1 MRVSRPALLAALVF
15 VALTILHTYPLSIA
29 PASRS
34 LNHNVDT
41 EQAEWTLS
49 WIAHALRTDPRHL
62 FDGNIFWPERH
73 TLAYSDPVIMPAMFA
88 LPVRL
93 LGGSP
98 VLAFNIAVLVGLA
111 LTGWAA
117 WFVAW
122 RWTGSATAAL
132 TAGALAAFNVHLLT
146 RLPHIVAAQSWT
158 LPLTFYL
165 ADRVATERRP
175 RDAVALALCV
185 TATAA
190 NSLYWLALAGLIVG
204 VTMVVHARQWRGAL
218 MTGGAA
224 VAGLVIA
231 LPVLWPYLELAKAGA
246 TRPLESIVQFSAT
259 PAGYLASTTRIDRG
273 WTARFY
279 THDVDVFFAGVA
291 ALVLAVIGAIAAWR
305 TRGSRARMTILA
317 LVGAI
322 GVILSFGPA
331 STIYRWAYVWFEPIR
346 GLRAVAR
353 FGYLYLLGVAFAAG
367 YGVAAIE
374 RRVSRAGTGAGP
386 YIPHVGR
393 NVIGRLLDDDLG
405 TGAGPDIQPV
415 GAASP
420 DTHNV
425 PAALRPDTHDVVAA
439 PHDRAEVP
447 SVGAAP
453 RGRPN
458 VRRRAKGWTAGLA
471 LAAVTIEAWSAP
483 ILTLPFT
490 GIPPIYELVAAAPDP
505 VRLVELPFYP
515 PDGMPGNG
523 EYELNATA
531 HWKPIMNGTSG
542 ATPDSYRQHA
552 ASFWFF
558 PRDWA
563 IDAIEQAGATHVMV
577 HLEHFTPSEVA
588 DIELALRHR
597 PELWLIGADSRGHRL
612 YRVVKAR

>member
-1 MRVSRPALLAALVF
+1 MRVSRPALLAAIVF
-15 VALTILHTYPLSIA
+15 VALTILHTWPLSIA

-34 LNHNVDT
+34 LNHNVDA

-49 WIAHALRTDPRHL
+49 WIAHALRTDPLHL
-62 FDGNIFWPERH
+62 FDGNIFWPERQ

-88 LPVRL
+88 LPVRA

-98 VLAFNIAVLVGLA
+98 VLAFNLAVLIGLA

-165 ADRVATERRP
+165 ADRVVTEHRP

-204 VTMVVHARQWRGAL
+204 VTMIVHARQWRGAL

-224 VAGLVIA
+224 VVGLVIA
-231 LPVLWPYLELAKAGA
+231 LPVLWPYVELARAGA

-259 PAGYLASTTRIDRG
+259 PAGYLASTTRLDRG
-273 WTARFY
+273 WTSRFY

-291 ALVLAVIGAIAAWR
+291 ALVLAVVGAVAAWR
-305 TRGSRARMTILA
+305 TRGSRARMTTLA

-322 GVILSFGPA
+322 GVVLSFGPA
-331 STIYRWAYVWFEPIR
+331 STIYRWVYAWVEPIR

-374 RRVSRAGTGAGP
+374 RRVARSR
-386 YIPHVGR
+386 
-393 NVIGRLLDDDLG
+393 
-405 TGAGPDIQPV
+405 
-415 GAASP
+415 
-420 DTHNV
+420 
-425 PAALRPDTHDVVAA
+425 
-439 PHDRAEVP
+439 
-447 SVGAAP
+447 P
-453 RGRPN
+453 RG
-458 VRRRAKGWTAGLA
+458 AWAIAAIA

-542 ATPDSYRQHA
+542 ATPDSYREHA

-563 IDAIEQAGATHVMV
+563 IDAIERAGATHVMV
-577 HLEHFTPSEVA
+577 HLEHFTPAEVA

-597 PELWLIGADSRGHRL
+597 PELWLIAADSRGHRL
-612 YRVVKAR
+612 YRVVKTR

>member
-1 MRVSRPALLAALVF
+1 VRVSRPALLAAIVF
-15 VALTILHTYPLSIA
+15 VALTIVHTWPLSIA

-34 LNHNVDT
+34 LNHNVDA

-49 WIAHALRTDPRHL
+49 WIAHALRTDPLHL
-62 FDGNIFWPERH
+62 FDGNIFWPERQ

-88 LPVRL
+88 LPVRA

-98 VLAFNIAVLVGLA
+98 VLAFNLAVLIGLA

-165 ADRVATERRP
+165 ADRVVTEHRP

-204 VTMVVHARQWRGAL
+204 VTMIVHARQWRGAL

-224 VAGLVIA
+224 VVGLVIA
-231 LPVLWPYLELAKAGA
+231 LPVLWPYVELARAGA

-259 PAGYLASTTRIDRG
+259 PAGYLASTTRLDRG
-273 WTARFY
+273 WTSRFY

-291 ALVLAVIGAIAAWR
+291 ALVLAVVGAVAAWR
-305 TRGSRARMTILA
+305 TRGSRARMTTLA

-322 GVILSFGPA
+322 GVVLSFGPA
-331 STIYRWAYVWFEPIR
+331 STIYRWVYAWVEPIR

-374 RRVSRAGTGAGP
+374 RYVSRAGTRARG
-386 YIPHVGR
+386 GR
-393 NVIGRLLDDDLG
+393 WV
-405 TGAGPDIQPV
+405 
-415 GAASP
+415 
-420 DTHNV
+420 
-425 PAALRPDTHDVVAA
+425 
-439 PHDRAEVP
+439 
-447 SVGAAP
+447 
-453 RGRPN
+453 
-458 VRRRAKGWTAGLA
+458 AGLA

-542 ATPDSYRQHA
+542 ATPDSYREHA

-563 IDAIEQAGATHVMV
+563 LDAIERAGATHVMV
-577 HLEHFTPSEVA
+577 HLEHFTPPEVA

-597 PELWLIGADSRGHRL
+597 PELWLVAADSRGHRL
-612 YRVVKAR
+612 YRVVKTR

>member
-1 MRVSRPALLAALVF
+1 V
-15 VALTILHTYPLSIA
+15 
-29 PASRS
+29 
-34 LNHNVDT
+34 
-41 EQAEWTLS
+41 
-49 WIAHALRTDPRHL
+49 
-62 FDGNIFWPERH
+62 G
-73 TLAYSDPVIMPAMFA
+73 
-88 LPVRL
+88 
-93 LGGSP
+93 
-98 VLAFNIAVLVGLA
+98 AV
-111 LTGWAA
+111 
-117 WFVAW
+117 
-122 RWTGSATAAL
+122 
-132 TAGALAAFNVHLLT
+132 
-146 RLPHIVAAQSWT
+146 
-158 LPLTFYL
+158 
-165 ADRVATERRP
+165 
-175 RDAVALALCV
+175 
-185 TATAA
+185 
-190 NSLYWLALAGLIVG
+190 
-204 VTMVVHARQWRGAL
+204 
-218 MTGGAA
+218 
-224 VAGLVIA
+224 
-231 LPVLWPYLELAKAGA
+231 
-246 TRPLESIVQFSAT
+246 
-259 PAGYLASTTRIDRG
+259 
-273 WTARFY
+273 
-279 THDVDVFFAGVA
+279 
-291 ALVLAVIGAIAAWR
+291 AAWR
-305 TRGSRARMTILA
+305 TRESRARMTVLA
-317 LVGAI
+317 LVGAV

-331 STIYRWAYVWFEPIR
+331 STIYRWTYAWFEPIR

-386 YIPHVGR
+386 
-393 NVIGRLLDDDLG
+393 
-405 TGAGPDIQPV
+405 DIQPV
-415 GAASP
+415 RAASP
-420 DTHNV
+420 ATHNV

-439 PHDRAEVP
+439 LHDRAEVP

-458 VRRRAKGWTAGLA
+458 VRRRAGRWVAALA

-597 PELWLIGADSRGHRL
+597 PELWLVAADSRGHRL